1 MLALPAP
8 VGACDFEEPP
18 PPEVALEEAHA
29 VFAGEVVSIE
39 PVDDDPSEQFDAVTF
54 AVDRTWKG
62 VESSPVTIETHQDEG
77 ICGYPFE
84 QGESYL
90 VYAYGAD
97 AFMTTALYHRT
108 TQLDRADEDLE
119 VLGEGTEV
127 TAQVENDADEGFN
140 PGVAI
145 LLVVIISIILATIM
159 LLRQSKPGLPD
170 NYDRDDEPDFDD
182 EDEDEDRRNPRD

>member
-1 MLALPAP
+1 
-8 VGACDFEEPP
+8 
-18 PPEVALEEAHA
+18 

-54 AVDRTWKG
+54 AVDRSWKG
-62 VESSPVTIETHQDEG
+62 VESSPVTIETHQDEAT
-77 ICGYPFE
+77 CGYPFE

-90 VYAYGAD
+90 VYAYGGD

-108 TQLDRADEDLE
+108 TSLDRADEDLE

-127 TAQVENDADEGFN
+127 TAQAEDGTDADEGFN
-140 PGVAI
+140 LGIAI
-145 LLVVIISIILATIM
+145 LLIVIISIILATIM

-170 NYDRDDEPDFDD
+170 NYDSGEDEEIVDDES
-182 EDEDEDRRNPRD
+182 EDRRE